1 MNTSAVDDNIM
12 HLAVKLAAQ
21 KEEVKKLDELISSVN
36 NQMSLMRKNGINVD
50 VEVYQ
55 VTTVGSRVQDFVTTR
70 CNIKL

>member
-1 MNTSAVDDNIM
+1 MNTSAVDDTVM

-55 VTTVGSRVQDFVTTR
+55 VTTVGSKVQDFVTAR